1 MIETTR
7 TWVRPSV
14 DVPFHRQQVTEEF
27 KAYFR
32 NTYDITGKRISIQ
45 HIYSEDRLSLTIK
58 GVWRDRAAYEE
69 HLADPMINSMFSER
83 EAYDISNGITS
94 SDTAVVEI

>member
-1 MIETTR
+1 MIESTR

-14 DVPFHRQQVTEEF
+14 DIPFHRQQVTEEF
-27 KAYFR
+27 KTYFR

-69 HLADPMINSMFSER
+69 HLADSIINSMFSER
-83 EAYDISNGITS
+83 EAYNNANGIIASAT
-94 SDTAVVEI
+94 TVIEI